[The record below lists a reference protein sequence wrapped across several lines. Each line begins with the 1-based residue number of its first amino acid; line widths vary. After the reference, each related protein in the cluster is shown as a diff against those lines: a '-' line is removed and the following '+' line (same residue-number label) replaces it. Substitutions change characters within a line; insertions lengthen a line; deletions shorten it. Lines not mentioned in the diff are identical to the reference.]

1 MGATMTRQT
10 ATMEAEALDWTIRV
24 QAPGFADWDALTAW
38 LAADPRRGDC
48 FHRLT
53 VRDAEIAAVLRE
65 NPPRPRPL
73 ADVGRPALRRWGLLA
88 AGLALVLVPAAVWLG
103 RAGLTPHAPPS
114 TLAVETRAGERRA
127 LRLADGT
134 QIVIAGAT
142 RLTID
147 PAGRRAQLDVGQAT
161 FAVAHDPARRF
172 VVRMGDATITDVGTV
187 FDLRRRD
194 GRSTVAVAE
203 GAVRVDGVG
212 APVELAAGRRL
223 RFTGASAP
231 ELDAISPDAASA
243 WQQGRFSYDD
253 ATIADVAADIEQAT
267 GARIMLSPRVA
278 GQRFAGTIAIEGDAG
293 RTLRDLAPVLGVSV
307 SRGAGGVWVMDS
319 ARDAGRR

>member
-1 MGATMTRQT
+1 MGASMTRQT
-10 ATMEAEALDWTIRV
+10 TTIEAEALDWTIRV
-24 QAPGFADWDALTAW
+24 RAPDFEDWDALTAW
-38 LAADPRRGDC
+38 LASDPRRGEC

-53 VRDAEIAAVLRE
+53 LLDDEIATVLRQ
-65 NPPRPRPL
+65 NPPRPGPL
-73 ADVGRPALRRWGLLA
+73 ADVPKPGLRRWALLA
-88 AGLALVLVPAAVWLG
+88 AGLAALVLVPAAFWFG
-103 RAGLTPHAPPS
+103 RGLTSHAPP
-114 TLAVETRAGERRA
+114 TILTVETRAGERRA

-142 RLTID
+142 RLSID
-147 PAGRRAQLDVGQAT
+147 PGGRRAQLDVGQAT

-187 FDLRRRD
+187 FDLRRRA

-203 GAVRVDGVG
+203 GKVRVDGVG

-223 RFTGASAP
+223 RFTGASSP
-231 ELDAISPDAASA
+231 ELDAISPSAASA

-253 ATIADVAADIEQAT
+253 ATIADVAADIEQTT
-267 GARIMLSPRVA
+267 GARITMSPRVA
-278 GQRFAGTIAIEGDAG
+278 RQRFAGTIMIGGAAG
-293 RTLRDLAPVLGVSV
+293 QTLRNLAPVLGVSV
-307 SRGAGGVWVMDS
+307 SRAGGVWVMDS

>member
-1 MGATMTRQT
+1 MGASMTRPT
-10 ATMEAEALDWTIRV
+10 ATIEAEALDWTIRV
-24 QAPGFADWDALTAW
+24 RAPDFEDWDALAAW

-53 VRDAEIAAVLRE
+53 LLDDEIATVLRQ
-65 NPPRPRPL
+65 NPPRPRPV
-73 ADVGRPALRRWGLLA
+73 ADVPKPGMRRWGLLA
-88 AGLALVLVPAAVWLG
+88 AGLALVLVPAAFWFG
-103 RAGLTPHAPPS
+103 RAGLTSHAPPT

-134 QIVIAGAT
+134 RIVISGAT
-142 RLTID
+142 RLSID
-147 PAGRRAQLDVGQAT
+147 PAARRAQLDVGQAT

-203 GAVRVDGVG
+203 GEVRVDGVG
-212 APVELAAGRRL
+212 APVELAAGQRL

-231 ELDAISPDAASA
+231 ELDVISPSAATA

-267 GARIMLSPRVA
+267 GARITMSPRVA
-278 GQRFAGTIAIEGDAG
+278 SQRFAGTITIEGDAG
-293 RTLRDLAPVLGVSV
+293 QTLRNLAPVLGVSV
-307 SRGAGGVWVMDS
+307 SPAGSVWVMDS